1 MLKMSIVRDLTLEL
15 ATFGGGCFWCTEA
28 VFQQLEGV
36 ESVVSGYSGGTVKNP
51 SYEEVCTGRTGH
63 AEVVQIYYNPEK
75 IGYEELLEV
84 FFKTHDPTTLN
95 RQGNDRGSQYRSIV
109 FYHSEEQKATVER
122 IKAKLD
128 AADIW
133 NEPIVTEIV
142 PFSEFFPAEDYH
154 QNFFIK
160 NPNQG
165 YCRLIIRPKLQ
176 KFKEIFL
183 SKSDTKSIIS

>member
-1 MLKMSIVRDLTLEL
+1 MEL

-28 VFQQLEGV
+28 IFQQLEGV

-176 KFKEIFL
+176 KFKEIFP